1 MVESGDSE
9 SIVSPVRQ
17 IQLELP
23 SPINTFFVNG
33 APAPNPLTDSALKQ
47 EVRAILGAAAGTDV
61 VIFTFAKGLWK
72 IYAWF
77 QAQFT
82 GTTNVGVNS
91 GLNFRD
97 PDGNEGNILR
107 MDHITGSFLAES
119 LEIPILFQRDGFTLL
134 LNQGATVALDTLGVS
149 ATVLACREL

>member
-91 GLNFRD
+91 GLNFSGEPRD
-97 PDGNEGNILR
+97 PDFVSTRRFYSLV
-107 MDHITGSFLAES
+107 ES
-119 LEIPILFQRDGFTLL
+119 RRDRRTRYPR
-134 LNQGATVALDTLGVS
+134 GVS
-149 ATVLACREL
+149 YRASVP